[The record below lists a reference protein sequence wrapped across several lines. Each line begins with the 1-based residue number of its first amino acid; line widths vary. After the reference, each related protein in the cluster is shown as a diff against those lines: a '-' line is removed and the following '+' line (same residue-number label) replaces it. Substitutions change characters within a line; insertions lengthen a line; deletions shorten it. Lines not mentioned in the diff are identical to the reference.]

1 MGTNSLSSSGA
12 YRIAFRLLL
21 LGIAVGAFTLSFW
34 TSQRWVNMVG
44 VASSGLLAVVYF
56 LSAYRRS
63 KETHDGM

>member
-1 MGTNSLSSSGA
+1 MGKNSLSSSGA

-21 LGIAVGAFTLSFW
+21 GIAVGAFALSFW